1 MAITIPILTD
11 FNSRGIDRG
20 IKQFQKLETKGQKAG
35 FLIRKAALPAA
46 LALGGIALAAKAGLD
61 GVMADDEA
69 LANLQSTITST
80 GNAANITSESFFAY
94 ANQLQKVTGTGA
106 DQITQG
112 AALLAT
118 FKNVR
123 NEVGAGN
130 QVFNRA
136 TKAALDLSK
145 KGFGDL
151 SGSNKM
157 LGKALN
163 DPIRGITALSR
174 AGVTF
179 TDEQKA
185 TIKTLQES
193 GRTLDAQKIILREV
207 EDQVGGTAE
216 AFGETTRGKIERSK
230 RAFEEMQKTLARALL
245 PILEAAASIFQK
257 LSGFIE
263 RNQKVS
269 KIIIG
274 VIAAL
279 AAGVLILNVA
289 MKAFAVILAVIS
301 LSPVVLII
309 GAIVLAVAALTI
321 GFIALYKKSETFRK
335 IVTVAFESA
344 KKVIGKVVDFLK
356 GPVLAAWEVIQG
368 VLEVIKGL
376 IEGDFSRVWEGIKTT
391 IGGVL
396 DGIKT
401 SILGFPLLIGGAVL
415 AIGRTIVS
423 KIAEGV
429 SDIASKVWDKLKGLP
444 GALLN
449 LAVGWVQGLGTL
461 GGRVITYIARGV
473 TGLADAAWNNIKGF
487 AAVLGEKVMGIA
499 DSIKAIGRKIIDYI
513 IDGFEA
519 AASGIVSGL
528 KGIINKAIDL
538 VNGGIRKVNSLSR
551 KVNKILPGDPIGQI
565 GEIPRLAKGGIVR
578 SPTLALIGEAG
589 PEAVVPLS
597 GRNAGMGMTIN
608 VQAGLVANP
617 DQIGQQIIEAIQR
630 AQRRSGPV
638 FAPA

>member
-1 MAITIPILTD
+1 
-11 FNSRGIDRG
+11 
-20 IKQFQKLETKGQKAG
+20 
-35 FLIRKAALPAA
+35 
-46 LALGGIALAAKAGLD
+46 
-61 GVMADDEA
+61 
-69 LANLQSTITST
+69 
-80 GNAANITSESFFAY
+80 
-94 ANQLQKVTGTGA
+94 
-106 DQITQG
+106 
-112 AALLAT
+112 
-118 FKNVR
+118 
-123 NEVGAGN
+123 
-130 QVFNRA
+130 
-136 TKAALDLSK
+136 
-145 KGFGDL
+145 
-151 SGSNKM
+151 M

-263 RNQKVS
+263 RNGKVS

-335 IVTVAFESA
+335 IVTAAFEGA
-344 KKVIGKVVDFLK
+344 KKVISRVVDFLK

-401 SILGFPLLIGGAVL
+401 SILGVPLLIGSAVL
-415 AIGRTIVS
+415 EIGKTIVS
-423 KIAEGV
+423 KIAEGIV
-429 SDIASKVWDKLKGLP
+429 DLSTKVWDKLKGLP
-444 GALLN
+444 RALLN
-449 LAVGWVQGLGTL
+449 LAVGWVDDLGTL
-461 GGRVITYIARGV
+461 GGRVITYIARGI
-473 TGLADAAWNNIKGF
+473 TGLASKAWENIKGF
-487 AAVLGEKVMGIA
+487 ASALAGYFTLENIGETLKNVG
-499 DSIKAIGRKIIDYI
+499 SKIIQFI
-513 IDGFEA
+513 IDGFTA
-519 AASGIVSGL
+519 AASGVVSGL

-538 VNGGIRKVNSLSR
+538 VNGGIRKVNSLSK
-551 KVNKILPGDPIGQI
+551 KVNAILPGNPIGEI
-565 GEIPRLAKGGIVR
+565 TPIPRLAKGGIVR

-597 GRNAGMGMTIN
+597 GRNSGMGMTIN

>member
-20 IKQFQKLETKGQKAG
+20 IKQFQRLETKGQKAG

-123 NEVGAGN
+123 NETGKGN

-193 GRTLDAQKIILREV
+193 GRTLDAQKIILKEV

-216 AFGETTRGKIERSK
+216 SFGATTRGKIERSK

-245 PILEAAASIFQK
+245 PVLEAAASIFQK

-321 GFIALYKKSETFRK
+321 GFIALYKKSETFRT
-335 IVTVAFESA
+335 IVTGAFEGA

-368 VLEVIKGL
+368 ILEVIKGL
-376 IEGDFSRVWEGIKTT
+376 IAGDFSRVWDGLKTT

-396 DGIKT
+396 DFIKT
-401 SILGFPLLIGGAVL
+401 TILRFPLLIGGAVL
-415 AIGRTIVS
+415 EIGKTIVR

-429 SDIASKVWDKLKGLP
+429 ADIAGKVWDKLKGLP

-449 LAVGWVQGLGTL
+449 LAVAWVELLGTL
-461 GGRVITYIARGV
+461 GTRVITYIARGV
-473 TGLADAAWNNIKGF
+473 TGLADSAWENIKGF
-487 AAVLGEKVMGIA
+487 AAV
-499 DSIKAIGRKIIDYI
+499 
-513 IDGFEA
+513 
-519 AASGIVSGL
+519 
-528 KGIINKAIDL
+528 
-538 VNGGIRKVNSLSR
+538 
-551 KVNKILPGDPIGQI
+551 P
-565 GEIPRLAKGGIVR
+565 
-578 SPTLALIGEAG
+578 
-589 PEAVVPLS
+589 
-597 GRNAGMGMTIN
+597 
-608 VQAGLVANP
+608 
-617 DQIGQQIIEAIQR
+617 
-630 AQRRSGPV
+630 
-638 FAPA
+638 